1 MSTPFMTSLLFNPTQ
16 INKMAVMGRKGQK
29 LRVPDDIGHQR
40 RRSTRDHFLIAYG
53 LDFEQ
58 IFVNK
63 NYSAFYL
70 NSNI

>member
-1 MSTPFMTSLLFNPTQ
+1 
-16 INKMAVMGRKGQK
+16 MGRKGQNSESDYHK
-29 LRVPDDIGHQR
+29 YRITNLGHQR
-40 RRSTRDHFLIAYG
+40 RRSTGDHFLIAYG

>member
-16 INKMAVMGRKGQK
+16 INKMAVMGRKGRK
-29 LRVPDDIGHQR
+29 SEPHIGHQR
-40 RRSTRDHFLIAYG
+40 RRSTRGHFLIAYG